1 MIEHVKQA
9 IETDGGTIEGIK
21 GSHSHILLEA
31 TWVQRHRLQRTL
43 FVEPDGLDENE
54 LGDVKNDF
62 NISLQDFL
70 GRARD
75 TVLPGLSGIRVRAD
89 KQQA

>member
-1 MIEHVKQA
+1 LKQH
-9 IETDGGTIEGIK
+9 GYKGTAF
-21 GSHSHILLEA
+21 SDA
-31 TWVQRHRLQRTL
+31 TL

-70 GRARD
+70 RPRDRRFFARAEQHARRSR
-75 TVLPGLSGIRVRAD
+75 G
-89 KQQA
+89 